1 MHLFSVLRVFMSRLY
16 TCILW
21 ALLFLVALP
30 VVSSAASG
38 RADCSLRVT
47 VSLQTGALAGAGYR
61 VELVRGINGS
71 TPFTI
76 VTTNSSGTAEFQN
89 LEPGEYRVIISGQG
103 MQTEES
109 ATVRIG
115 QDTAF
120 QNASITV
127 RIPDDARP
135 TEVHPMSPAVS
146 VSDLNVPK
154 KASSEFE
161 RGNAEMD
168 NRNWGKA
175 LDHFT
180 KAVSIYPKYSGAL
193 YAEAVVY
200 NRLSQPDKQRDALQL
215 AINANDHCVPALIG
229 LAKMDV
235 AGKKNMEA
243 SDLLYKAVLAEPANV
258 ESLAMLS
265 RVDFF
270 LGQYERSIAD
280 VQRAHAMPHQ
290 QFAWIHYTAAS
301 AYERLGNVSASI
313 AQLKIYLDE
322 DPQSPR
328 ADSVRQAIAAMESRI
343 Q

>member
-1 MHLFSVLRVFMSRLY
+1 VGRLY
-16 TCILW
+16 TSILW
-21 ALLFLVALP
+21 GCLFLFVALP
-30 VVSSAASG
+30 AVSPASSG
-38 RADCSLRVT
+38 RAECSLRVT
-47 VSLQTGALAGAGYR
+47 VSLQTGAPAGPGYR
-61 VELVRGINGS
+61 VELVRGINGD

-76 VTTNSSGTAEFQN
+76 VTTNSAGTAEFQN

-103 MQTEES
+103 ILTEES

-120 QNASITV
+120 QNASINV
-127 RIPDDARP
+127 RISDDARP
-135 TEVHPMSPAVS
+135 TEVHSMSPAVS

-154 KASSEFE
+154 KASNEFE
-161 RGNAEMD
+161 RGNVEMD

-200 NRLSQPDKQRDALQL
+200 NRLSQPDKQRYALEL
-215 AINANDHCVPALIG
+215 AISANGHCVPALIG

-235 AGKKNMEA
+235 TEKKNAEA

-270 LGQYERSIAD
+270 LGQYERTIAD
-280 VQRAHAMPHQ
+280 AQRVHRMPHEHY
-290 QFAWIHYTAAS
+290 AWIHYTAAT
-301 AYERLGNVSASI
+301 AYERLGNFSASI
-313 AQLKIYLDE
+313 AELKTYLLE

-328 ADSVRQAIAAMESRI
+328 ADSVRQAIAEMENRI